1 MVKFESYQQ
10 GVPAWVELVA
20 GDQRAAAG
28 FYADLFGWRIVENAV
43 PGGVYLTTWI
53 EDDVVAG
60 IEARPDGLGAGL
72 RDHPD
77 FWSVYLAVDDV
88 DEVTARVEPAGGTV
102 EVPPRDVADLGRWSA
117 VRDPSGARVRF
128 WQAGRRVGTGRANE
142 PGTPVWNELV
152 TPDADVAVPFYEQV
166 LGITAVRLETGA
178 GPSYV
183 QLLAG
188 GAAFGGVTPPPLPD
202 LPPHWNV
209 YFDVDDVDA
218 SVARLEDLG
227 GRALAPAFDVPG
239 VGRMAMV
246 ADPRGATF
254 WLMAVTAA

>member
-10 GVPAWVELVA
+10 GVPAWVELTA

-28 FYADLFGWRIVENAV
+28 FYADLFGWRIVENPV
-43 PGGVYLTTWI
+43 PGGLYLTAWLD
-53 EDDVVAG
+53 DDVVAG
-60 IEARPDGLGAGL
+60 IEAKPAGL
-72 RDHPD
+72 DEHPD
-77 FWSVYLAVDDV
+77 FWTVYLAVDDV

-102 EVPPRDVADLGRWSA
+102 EVGPRDVADLGRWSA

-142 PGTPVWNELV
+142 PGTPIWNELV

-166 LGITAVRLETGA
+166 LGITAEPLETGD

-183 QLLAG
+183 QLFAG
-188 GAAFGGVTPPPLPD
+188 GVAFGGVTPPPLPE

-209 YFDVDDVDA
+209 YFNVDDVDA
-218 SVARLEDLG
+218 TEARLEELG
-227 GRALAPAFDVPG
+227 GRAVAPAFDVPG

-246 ADPRGATF
+246 ADPQGATF

>member
-1 MVKFESYQQ
+1 MVTFESYQQ
-10 GVPAWVELVA
+10 GVPAWVELVT
-20 GDQRAAAG
+20 GDQRAAAA
-28 FYADLFGWRIVENAV
+28 FYADLFGWRIVENPV
-43 PGGVYLTTWI
+43 PGGVYLTTWL

-60 IEARPDGLGAGL
+60 IEARPDGA
-72 RDHPD
+72 REEPD
-77 FWSVYLAVDDV
+77 CWSVYLAVDDV

-102 EVPPRDVADLGRWSA
+102 EVAPRDVADLGRWSE

-128 WQAGRRVGTGRANE
+128 WQAGRRVGTGRVDE
-142 PGTPVWNELV
+142 PGTPIRNELV
-152 TPDADVAVPFYEQV
+152 TPDVEVAVPFYEQV
-166 LGITAVRLETGA
+166 LGITAERLESGD

-183 QLLAG
+183 QLFAG

-218 SVARLEDLG
+218 TVARLEGLG
-227 GRALAPAFDVPG
+227 GRAVAPAFDVPG